1 MWKDIREELDYVKQ
15 RLIDLRQIE
24 KAAQAY
30 ILSYSEREQRL
41 LVKLQERK
49 P

>member
-1 MWKDIREELDYVKQ
+1 MWKDIREELDYVK
-15 RLIDLRQIE
+15 RHLAELRGIE
-24 KAAQAY
+24 KDVQAD
-30 ILSYSEREQRL
+30 ILTYSEREQRL